1 MFNRLTKIISDNDLK
16 IIANT
21 KILLIGL
28 GGVGGS
34 AFEAL
39 IRSGIINITVIDND
53 QYDITNLNR
62 QILATNTTINKSKV
76 LVAKDR
82 ALSINPNCQI
92 AILNMFLDEHNLNE
106 INIKQFDYVIDACD
120 TIKTKIAL
128 IKVTNTNNIKLIS
141 CLGTGN
147 RFHPEQLEITTLNKT
162 SGDPLARIIRHEL
175 NKLDIKDHI
184 KVVWSRE
191 LPCKTGDRIPGSIAP
206 VPNAAGLLLAS
217 YVLNDI
223 IQK

>member
-191 LPCKTGDRIPGSIAP
+191 LPCKTEDRIPGSIAP